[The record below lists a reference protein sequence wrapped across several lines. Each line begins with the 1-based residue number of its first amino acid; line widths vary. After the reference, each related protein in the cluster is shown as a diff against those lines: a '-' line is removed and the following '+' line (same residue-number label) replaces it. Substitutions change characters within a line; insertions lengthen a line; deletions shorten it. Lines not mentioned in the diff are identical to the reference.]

1 MNRIVQIPLLFI
13 LLLGFAACSEEEK
26 SADDDHLDAMA
37 EEHKDDT
44 PSGNDVAWMEPAVAV
59 KGGEVTFSTVVADE
73 GSGAEKSREVSG
85 YFAHPADAG
94 ETELPGI
101 VVIHEWWGLNDNVRA
116 MARRIAG
123 EGYRVLAVDMY
134 DGEVATTPEDAKKL
148 MGGVME
154 NEVAGL
160 ETIEAGIE
168 YLKSSHAT
176 KLGVIGWCFG
186 GGWSLRSALTFGTN
200 LDAAVMYYGQ
210 VKTDP
215 AELRGLDIPLL
226 GIFGA
231 EDDGIPVEDVERMG
245 ALLDSLGKSV
255 TIEIYPD
262 ASHAFANPS
271 GERYNA
277 EAAVDAWRKTAAFFA
292 NHLK

>member
-1 MNRIVQIPLLFI
+1 M
-13 LLLGFAACSEEEK
+13 LLLLLLTVGFVACGEEK
-26 SADDDHLDAMA
+26 SGDESEHLEAMA

-44 PSGNDVAWMEPAVAV
+44 PSGNEVAWMEPAVEV
-59 KGGEVTFSTVVADE
+59 KGGEVIFSTVVTGE
-73 GSGAEKSREVSG
+73 GSGAEKSRGVSG
-85 YFAHPADAG
+85 YYALPADAG
-94 ETELPGI
+94 ESELPGV

-134 DGEVATTPEDAKKL
+134 DGEVATTPEEAKKL
-148 MGGVME
+148 MGMVMG
-154 NEVAGL
+154 NDGAGL
-160 ETIEAGIE
+160 EAIEAGIE
-168 YLKSSHAT
+168 YLKSSHAS
-176 KLGVIGWCFG
+176 KLGIIGWCFG
-186 GGWSLRSALTFGTN
+186 GGWSLRSALTFGNN

-215 AELRGLDIPLL
+215 AELSALEIPLL

-231 EDDGIPVEDVERMG
+231 EDEGIPVDQVERMS
-245 ALLDSLGKSV
+245 AVLDSLGKEV

-262 ASHAFANPS
+262 ATHAFANPS
-271 GERYNA
+271 GQHYNG

-292 NHLK
+292 VHLRK